1 MYTSICVRNDR
12 IDSRFRDAALL
23 KCFRRL
29 KGLNGVVEIVV
40 DPRSCIV
47 PNVM

>member
-12 IDSRFRDAALL
+12 IGSRFRDAALL
-23 KCFRRL
+23 KCVRRL
-29 KGLNGVVEIVV
+29 KGLNGVEIVD